1 MKKGKKMELV
11 YPWLFKVKIKVIC
24 MKANLFKDF
33 IQVMES
39 IDGQMAIIIK
49 EIS

>member
-1 MKKGKKMELV
+1 MNKMKKVVLD
-11 YPWLFKVKIKVIC
+11 YPWLFKAKIKDIC
-24 MKANLFKDF
+24 TKVNSFKDF
-33 IQVMES
+33 IQVMEF